1 MLPDVHQVYGVFDM
15 PIMRLAYASEA
26 TFEPSSAEQ
35 GVEPNVARILMASRR
50 NNGKCELVGGLY
62 YGDNRFFQYLEGE
75 QDDVRTTYERIKGDS
90 RHRNITKLIDEPL
103 KERTF
108 SNWSMKYV
116 PLSTDV
122 RRFLASH
129 NLDSF
134 DPASFTPKQCE
145 EMIDL
150 VRSSSQKQEP
160 TISRE
165 GSVARQKPQAYF
177 TGRRI
182 GLRVAAACLVA
193 ALIFVG
199 TIFLTEVL

>member
-1 MLPDVHQVYGVFDM
+1 M

-26 TFEPSSAEQ
+26 TFEPSSEEQ

-50 NNGKCELVGGLY
+50 NNGKCKLVGGLY

-122 RRFLASH
+122 RRFLASQK
-129 NLDSF
+129 LDSF
-134 DPASFTPKQCE
+134 DPASFTPRQCE

-150 VRSSSQKQEP
+150 VRSSSENQKP
-160 TISRE
+160 VISR
-165 GSVARQKPQAYF
+165 GDRVARQKSQPYF
-177 TGRRI
+177 TGRRV
-182 GLRVAAACLVA
+182 GFLVVAACLVG

-199 TIFLTEVL
+199 TIM

>member
-1 MLPDVHQVYGVFDM
+1 
-15 PIMRLAYASEA
+15 MRLAYASEA
-26 TFEPSSAEQ
+26 TFEPSSEEQ

-75 QDDVRTTYERIKGDS
+75 QDDVRTTYERIKVDS

-122 RRFLASH
+122 RQFLAGH
-129 NLDSF
+129 NLDNF

-150 VRSSSQKQEP
+150 IRRSSQSNEP
-160 TISRE
+160 IISRKE
-165 GSVARQKPQAYF
+165 REAIQKPQVYL
-177 TGRRI
+177 TGRRV
-182 GLRVAAACLVA
+182 GLFVVVVCLLGAA
-193 ALIFVG
+193 FFFG
-199 TIFLTEVL
+199 TNL